1 MQTSVSD
8 TGQVKEQKQKEQNLR
23 KTEIEDVK
31 SILSTEHGRRFF
43 FRYLTICGVFKS
55 SFTGSSETYFL
66 EGRRDIGLRLL
77 SDINESNPRAY
88 AALMEENER
97 VLK

>member
-1 MQTSVSD
+1 MQTNVAD
-8 TGQVKEQKQKEQNLR
+8 QKQVKEQKQKEKDIR
-23 KTEIEDVK
+23 KTELDDVK

-43 FRYLTICGVFKS
+43 FRYLSICGVFKS

-66 EGRRDIGLRLL
+66 EGRRDVGLRLL
-77 SDINESNPRAY
+77 ADINESNPKAY

-97 VLK
+97 AQN